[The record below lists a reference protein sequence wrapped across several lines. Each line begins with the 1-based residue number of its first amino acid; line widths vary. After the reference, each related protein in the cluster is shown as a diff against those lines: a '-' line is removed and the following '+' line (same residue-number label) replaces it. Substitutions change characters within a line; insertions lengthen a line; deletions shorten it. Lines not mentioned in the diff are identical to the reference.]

1 MFGRLI
7 TAMITPM
14 NDDGSINY
22 QLAADFAEN
31 LINNGSD
38 ALVVAG
44 STGEAATLSADEK
57 LELFRVVAQ
66 RVNGRAKIIG
76 GTGSND
82 TQSSINLT
90 KQAASTGIDGV
101 MLVGP
106 YYNKPTQQGFY
117 EHFKAVATATELPVV
132 LYNVPGRTSSNIAPA
147 TVAKLAN
154 ELPNVVA
161 LKEACGNL
169 EQVIELMSVVPEDF
183 IIYSGDDELTIPM
196 MAIGAHGVIS
206 VVGNIAGNE
215 MQEMIQAFLA
225 KDITKAAK
233 LQVHM
238 HRLIKAMFMV
248 TNPIPVK
255 AAACL
260 TTLNN
265 QGGKLRLP
273 LTPMSEAEL
282 TTLTDVLKT
291 YNKI

>member
-273 LTPMSEAEL
+273 LTPMSAAEL
-282 TTLTDVLKT
+282 TTLTAVLKT

>member
-57 LELFRVVAQ
+57 LELFRAVAQ

-273 LTPMSEAEL
+273 LTPMSAAEL
-282 TTLTDVLKT
+282 TTLIDILKT

>member
-273 LTPMSEAEL
+273 LTPMSAAEL
-282 TTLTDVLKT
+282 TTLIDILKT

>member
-132 LYNVPGRTSSNIAPA
+132 LYNVPGRTSSNIAPV

-273 LTPMSEAEL
+273 LTPMSAAEL
-282 TTLTDVLKT
+282 TTLIDILKT

>member
-273 LTPMSEAEL
+273 LTPMSDAEL
-282 TTLTDVLKT
+282 TTLAAVLKT

>member
-273 LTPMSEAEL
+273 LTPMSAAEL
-282 TTLTDVLKT
+282 ATLIDILKT

>member
-1 MFGRLI
+1 
-7 TAMITPM
+7 
-14 NDDGSINY
+14 
-22 QLAADFAEN
+22 
-31 LINNGSD
+31 
-38 ALVVAG
+38 
-44 STGEAATLSADEK
+44 
-57 LELFRVVAQ
+57 
-66 RVNGRAKIIG
+66 
-76 GTGSND
+76 
-82 TQSSINLT
+82 
-90 KQAASTGIDGV
+90 

-273 LTPMSEAEL
+273 LTPMSDAEL
-282 TTLTDVLKT
+282 TTLIDILKT

>member
-90 KQAASTGIDGV
+90 KQATSTGIDGV

-273 LTPMSEAEL
+273 LTPMSAAEL
-282 TTLTDVLKT
+282 TTLIDILKT
-291 YNKI
+291 YNKF

>member
-225 KDITKAAK
+225 KDTAKAAK
-233 LQVHM
+233 LQIHM

-260 TTLNN
+260 ATLNN

-273 LTPMSEAEL
+273 LTPMSAAEL
-282 TTLTDVLKT
+282 TTLIDILKT

>member
-273 LTPMSEAEL
+273 LTPMSAAEL
-282 TTLTDVLKT
+282 TTLIDILKT
-291 YNKI
+291 YNKF

>member
-90 KQAASTGIDGV
+90 KQASSTGIDGV

-273 LTPMSEAEL
+273 LTPMSAAEL
-282 TTLTDVLKT
+282 TTLIDILKT

>member
-66 RVNGRAKIIG
+66 RVKGRAKIIG

-273 LTPMSEAEL
+273 LTPMSAAEL
-282 TTLTDVLKT
+282 TTLIDILKT

>member
-273 LTPMSEAEL
+273 LTPMSDAEL
-282 TTLTDVLKT
+282 TTLTAVLKT

>member
-273 LTPMSEAEL
+273 LTPMSDAEL
-282 TTLTDVLKT
+282 TTLIDILKT

>member
-132 LYNVPGRTSSNIAPA
+132 LYNVPGRTSSNIAQ
-147 TVAKLAN
+147 L
-154 ELPNVVA
+154 L
-161 LKEACGNL
+161 
-169 EQVIELMSVVPEDF
+169 
-183 IIYSGDDELTIPM
+183 
-196 MAIGAHGVIS
+196 
-206 VVGNIAGNE
+206 
-215 MQEMIQAFLA
+215 
-225 KDITKAAK
+225 
-233 LQVHM
+233 
-238 HRLIKAMFMV
+238 
-248 TNPIPVK
+248 
-255 AAACL
+255 
-260 TTLNN
+260 
-265 QGGKLRLP
+265 
-273 LTPMSEAEL
+273 
-282 TTLTDVLKT
+282 
-291 YNKI
+291 

>member
-14 NDDGSINY
+14 NDDGSVNY

-273 LTPMSEAEL
+273 LTPMSAAEL
-282 TTLTDVLKT
+282 TTLIDILKT